1 MGTKASEQTEQLR
14 DWPVKPEDLRLGN
27 DAAPKF
33 KDSQTRNPSVPGQ
46 EKIYATSQE
55 DETTR
60 FVLPFCFVEP

>member
-1 MGTKASEQTEQLR
+1 MSTKGSEQTEQLR
-14 DWPVKPEDLRLGN
+14 DWPVKPEDQRLGG

-33 KDSQTRNPSVPGQ
+33 KDSQTRSPSVPGQ
-46 EKIYATSQE
+46 EKMIATSQE